1 MPRSRAG
8 VQYRDG
14 RFVATLPVAVGDTRR
29 RQFSWP
35 DEEPVRRWYVDGEQ
49 ALAEGRPVP
58 DPEQY
63 KPRGLAPLVADQ
75 ALPVSAAW
83 WVGDTAGAGH
93 DLLAVGLAYIE
104 QRYVVLKGAQAE
116 RRLEVTKQLRETIY
130 PFFLRHV
137 GGVVERI
144 ENPVVALF
152 AAHLAG
158 RDVTPAVIAP
168 PWPQLDGRRRIR
180 RRDADR
186 LAGISRSAITRW
198 RRAGR
203 LPGYESEEGEAW
215 IPVAELRAAYLSRQ
229 TSTETRRGL
238 AKSTADNILGLLAAI
253 LRHAQACGIT
263 LVGNPMAGIS
273 AVEPDDA
280 IRARRRAMPRYVPL
294 HLARE
299 IAAELS
305 VVQQFTFWLERFV
318 GVRISEA
325 FGLLVG
331 DVVDFGEGN
340 GGALVLDKQ
349 GGRSFLVD
357 RAGDTVTVSHKPGMK
372 TEQSVRIIKIA
383 ESVMEATRLVIDA
396 FHTDPDTGAVDL
408 EARLI
413 PGLQAADRGGQ
424 SAHRSALATAVQ
436 DAGIDLSRYGK
447 ITPHTQRADLIT
459 DVGTSGRLDSAL
471 QRRYFGHLAGSD
483 EHDRAYFRDRIDIT
497 AEAMGVWDPVVKQIQ
512 ERIDRELDGT
522 LLVPT
527 ERREQFGDGNPLQ
540 RRLDFASATLAAA
553 GWYREAQTG
562 EGDDRRALLTPEQA
576 APLLGCTPGT
586 ARRWMREGRLPARLV
601 LRGQRQIWVMTADAI
616 EQHNARLRETPTIA
630 ELAVELGLGYHQ
642 LYALMRELGVNG
654 EQSIR
659 GGEIRLREQDAD
671 GIKRELERRAQLA
684 RVSLPVALVAEQLRL
699 PVLTIETLIRQGIL
713 HLDAAATTARRRYIS
728 TSSVEAYETARACN
742 ATTHV
747 DDGPVLTLA
756 DVRSITGLTR
766 PAISHLVTSRVFRA
780 VTCSRRQAI
789 TVASVRIWAEAVN
802 RSDVIRLLDGQ
813 PLTEPRSHVR
823 QPTSPSSCVVQLPGA
838 LAST

>member
-1 MPRSRAG
+1 MPRARAG
-8 VQYRDG
+8 VQYRNG

-35 DEEPVRRWYVDGEQ
+35 DEEPVRRWYADGER
-49 ALAEGRPVP
+49 ALADGKPVP

-63 KPRGLAPLVADQ
+63 KPQPVPPQLPDR

-83 WVGDTAGAGH
+83 WVGDTAEAGH

-130 PFFLRHV
+130 PFFLWRV

-144 ENPVVALF
+144 ENPVVAAF

-158 RDVTPAVIAP
+158 HDVAPATITP

-186 LAGISRSAITRW
+186 LSGISRSAITRW
-198 RRAGR
+198 RRAGL
-203 LPGYESEEGEAW
+203 LPGYESEDGEAW
-215 IPVAELRAAYLSRQ
+215 ILVAELRAAYLSRQ
-229 TSTETRRGL
+229 TAAQARRGL
-238 AKSTADNILGLLAAI
+238 AKSTADNVLGLLAAI

-280 IRARRRAMPRYVPL
+280 VRARRRAQPRYVPL
-294 HLARE
+294 HLARA

-305 VVQQFTFWLERFV
+305 VVQQYTFWLERFV

-340 GGALVLDKQ
+340 SGALVLDKQ

-357 RAGDTVTVSHKPGMK
+357 RAGSTVTVAHKPGMK
-372 TEQSVRIIKIA
+372 TEQSVRIVKIA
-383 ESVMEATRLVIDA
+383 ESVMELTRFVIDA
-396 FHTDPDTGAVDL
+396 FHTDPSTGAVDL
-408 EARLI
+408 HARLI
-413 PGLQAADRGGQ
+413 PGLQDADRGGQ
-424 SAHRSALATAVQ
+424 SAHRTALAIAVH
-436 DAGIDLSRYGK
+436 DAGIDPARYGK

-459 DVGTSGRLDSAL
+459 DVGTGGKLDSAL

-497 AEAMGVWDPVVKQIQ
+497 AEALTVWDPVVSQIQ
-512 ERIDRELDGT
+512 ARIDRDLGGT

-527 ERREQFGDGNPLQ
+527 ERREQFGDGHRAQ
-540 RRLDFASATLAAA
+540 RRLDFAYATLAAA
-553 GWYREAQTG
+553 GWHREAQTG
-562 EGDDRRALLTPEQA
+562 EAEDRRALLTPEQA

-601 LRGQRQIWVMTADAI
+601 LRGQRQIWVTTADAVAK
-616 EQHNARLRETPTIA
+616 HLAWLRETPTIT
-630 ELAVELGLGYHQ
+630 ELAAELGLGYHQ
-642 LYALMRELGVNG
+642 LYALMRQLGIEAVQG
-654 EQSIR
+654 AK
-659 GGEIRLREQDAD
+659 GADIRLSESDVAA
-671 GIKRELERRAQLA
+671 IKAELDRRADLGERA
-684 RVSLPVALVAEQLRL
+684 MPVALVAERLRL
-699 PVLTIETLIRQGIL
+699 PVLAVETLIRQGV
-713 HLDAAATTARRRYIS
+713 LDIDHEASTPRRRHV
-728 TSSVEAYETARACN
+728 TVDSVHAYEQSFARGACLVPED
-742 ATTHV
+742 A
-747 DDGPVLTLA
+747 PALP
-756 DVRSITGLTR
+756 DVEVRAITGLTR
-766 PAISHLVTSRVFRA
+766 PMLAHLVTTRVLRA
-780 VTCSRRQAI
+780 VSRNRRRHI
-789 TVASVRIWAEAVN
+789 TVDSVRTWAE
-802 RSDVIRLLDGQ
+802 RSARHDVLVRLPPPQ
-813 PLTEPRSHVR
+813 TE
-823 QPTSPSSCVVQLPGA
+823 GK
-838 LAST
+838 